1 MTFDRS
7 ERISVEGRVRF
18 ATPQAA
24 QDFATELQGQN
35 GTVFD
40 CIDGI
45 PQYPNTWG
53 TGQVV
58 PIRVAGCS
66 VYLTWSGLGGSND
79 HEHTYMVLSQL
90 IEHAEHGC
98 YVVSDDQGYD
108 VFCLPGEVEDDHL
121 AERVGAVWG
130 NVHQL
135 EFLRDETTSDDL
147 PALLAL
153 WPELD
158 TWGSKQALL
167 VFLCDFAA
175 QNDIPLPIAN
185 IFVELWATP
194 EPTEFSSEV
203 PDPEQE
209 NLYYWQAQ
217 GWTLMTVLG
226 DDAPDVWKELT
237 YLSLEAD
244 ERRQKFAEYR
254 AQALQKMG
262 R

>member
-24 QDFATELQGQN
+24 QDFATALQGQN

-40 CIDGI
+40 CADGI

-53 TGQVV
+53 TGQVA

-130 NVHQL
+130 NVSQI
-135 EFLRDETTSDDL
+135 EFLRSDTTSADL

-167 VFLCDFAA
+167 MLLCDFAVDG
-175 QNDIPLPIAN
+175 QVPLVLREL
-185 IFVELWATP
+185 FFELWATP
-194 EPTEFSSEV
+194 EPTELC
-203 PDPEQE
+203 PEATDLDQE
-209 NLYYWQAQ
+209 LYDYWWAQA
-217 GWTLMTVLG
+217 WTLMRVL
-226 DDAPDVWKELT
+226 DEDAPQVIDDLT
-237 YLSLEAD
+237 ASLEGEA
-244 ERRQKFAEYR
+244 RHQKFAQYR

-262 R
+262 H